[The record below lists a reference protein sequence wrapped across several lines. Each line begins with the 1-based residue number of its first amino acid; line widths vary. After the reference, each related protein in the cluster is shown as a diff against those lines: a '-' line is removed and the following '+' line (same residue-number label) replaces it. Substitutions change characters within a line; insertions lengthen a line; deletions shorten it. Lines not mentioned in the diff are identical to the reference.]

1 MKNVL
6 LVEDDEDIRDCLLE
20 GIESSMYNI
29 ICACDGI
36 EALEILHSKKI
47 DLVITDYKMPRMDGA
62 RFSIKAKQSHPEI
75 PILLISTFCPFDL
88 GVQDVV
94 HSYIPK
100 PFDPE
105 TLKIIIENILFEET
119 VV

>member
-1 MKNVL
+1 M
-6 LVEDDEDIRDCLLE
+6 VEDDEDIRDCLKE

-29 ICACDGI
+29 ITACDGI
-36 EALEILHSKKI
+36 EALEILNSKKI

-75 PILLISTFCPFDL
+75 PIVLISTFCPIDL
-88 GVQDVV
+88 GIQDLV
-94 HSYIPK
+94 HTFLPK

-105 TLKIIIENILFEET
+105 TLKIIIEQILIADR
-119 VV
+119 VA

>member
-6 LVEDDEDIRDCLLE
+6 LVEDDEDVRDCLKE

-29 ICACDGI
+29 NCACDGI
-36 EALEILHSKKI
+36 EALEIINSMKI
-47 DLVITDYKMPRMDGA
+47 DLVITDYKMPRMNGA
-62 RFSIKAKQSHPEI
+62 RFSIKVKKDHPDI
-75 PILLISTFCPFDL
+75 PIVLISTFCPIDL
-88 GVQDVV
+88 GIQDLV

-105 TLKIIIENILFEET
+105 VLKIKVEQILIFES